1 MANLNPSTF
10 LGSVQWKLAKPI
22 KNSYFYSMFHSCLG
36 FSIQKSPKGVE
47 RKMHLSS
54 IAAHSVI
61 IPFGFQNKI
70 NIYNVYQLFS
80 TKLFDNL

>member
-47 RKMHLSS
+47 RKNALEQHCCTFSYHTIWFS
-54 IAAHSVI
+54 E
-61 IPFGFQNKI
+61 QNKYLQCVP
-70 NIYNVYQLFS
+70 NIFFNFYKVI
-80 TKLFDNL
+80 

>member
-1 MANLNPSTF
+1 MAILNPSTF
-10 LGSVQWKLAKPI
+10 LGNVQWKLAKQI

-61 IPFGFQNKI
+61 IPFGCQNFCK
-70 NIYNVYQLFS
+70 
-80 TKLFDNL
+80 

>member
-1 MANLNPSTF
+1 MANLNPSTSK
-10 LGSVQWKLAKPI
+10 GNVQWKFAKQI
-22 KNSYFYSMFHSCLG
+22 ENSYFYSMFHSCLG